1 MEDSKFIFQII
12 DFDQVNEY
20 ENLKQTGCVGFANF
34 YLARFDKQSKSID
47 EMDKDIYS
55 HLLELDTRLGTTTS
69 EQLFACIQITTRSDI
84 IKVAI
89 LPECKNSNSDFR

>member
-55 HLLELDTRLGTTTS
+55 HLLELDTRLGATAS
-69 EQLFACIQITTRSDI
+69 EQLFACIHITTRSDI

-89 LPECKNSNSDFR
+89 FAWM